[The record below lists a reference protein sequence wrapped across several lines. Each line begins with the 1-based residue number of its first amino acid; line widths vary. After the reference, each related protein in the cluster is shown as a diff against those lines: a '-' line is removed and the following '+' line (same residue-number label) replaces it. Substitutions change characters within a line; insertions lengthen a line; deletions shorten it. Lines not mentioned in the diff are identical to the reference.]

1 MTVTGISADT
11 RALRQHGEK
20 AVPIA
25 VGDTEAAESE
35 RIQRGALARHA
46 RAGVREARLTHAAH
60 GLVSEAPVR
69 IREPAHRVAE
79 DCLERGCAIADLP
92 LLLEW
97 REGRER
103 RMRERVCTDLHHAS
117 A

>member
-25 VGDTEAAESE
+25 VRDTDAAESE
-35 RIQRGALARHA
+35 RIQRGALPRHA
-46 RAGVREARLTHAAH
+46 RTCVREARLTHDAH
-60 GLVSEAPVR
+60 GLVGEASVR
-69 IREPAHRVAE
+69 IRESAHRVSE
-79 DCLERGCAIADLP
+79 DRLERGYAIADLP
-92 LLLEW
+92 LLLER

-103 RMRERVCTDLHHAS
+103 GMRE
-117 A
+117 